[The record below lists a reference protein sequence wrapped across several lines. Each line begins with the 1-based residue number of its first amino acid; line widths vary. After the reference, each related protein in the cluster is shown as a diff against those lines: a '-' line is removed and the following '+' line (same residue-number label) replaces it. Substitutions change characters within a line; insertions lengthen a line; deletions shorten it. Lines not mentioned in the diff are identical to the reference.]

1 MNMNVNMNMIKIG
14 KTRALSRRRRT
25 GDMIPSR
32 LLRIPVPVRVRVR
45 VPILSRSITLR
56 EWMGTAAR
64 LVPSRGYSSAAAA
77 AVVADG

>member
-1 MNMNVNMNMIKIG
+1 MNVNMNMIKIR

-32 LLRIPVPVRVRVR
+32 LLRIPVPVRVRVRVR

-64 LVPSRGYSSAAAA
+64 LVPSRGYSSAATA